1 MLTTCTCMCIAHEF
15 HSAVE
20 TTTVILA
27 DNVVE
32 LELLKATFFAG
43 VLVLKCDTS
52 WTGVSWSS
60 YSFDNFFYKT

>member
-1 MLTTCTCMCIAHEF
+1 MLTTCMCIVHEF

-32 LELLKATFFAG
+32 LELLQATFFLQ
-43 VLVLKCDTS
+43 VY
-52 WTGVSWSS
+52 WS
-60 YSFDNFFYKT
+60 

>member
-20 TTTVILA
+20 TTMVILA

-32 LELLKATFFAG
+32 LELLKATFFLQ
-43 VLVLKCDTS
+43 VY
-52 WTGVSWSS
+52 WS
-60 YSFDNFFYKT
+60 

>member
-1 MLTTCTCMCIAHEF
+1 MLNKWHYLICDGQNNSITHLCSCTTCTCMCIVHEF

-32 LELLKATFFAG
+32 LELLKATFFCRCTG
-43 VLVLKCDTS
+43 LKM
-52 WTGVSWSS
+52 
-60 YSFDNFFYKT
+60 